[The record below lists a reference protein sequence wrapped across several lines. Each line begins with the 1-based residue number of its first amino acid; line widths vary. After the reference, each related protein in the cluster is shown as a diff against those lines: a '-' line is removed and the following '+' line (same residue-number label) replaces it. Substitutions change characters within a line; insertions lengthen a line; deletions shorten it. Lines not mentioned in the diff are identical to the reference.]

1 MSKRAVIVIT
11 VAVAALVGFV
21 GVRAHEVQRKAALRA
36 EQESSAASES
46 RKRVAAIERAEREK
60 ASGGAPS
67 RMAPP
72 VGDSPGWR
80 DNDGKIRFDRVPP
93 PQKRQADD
101 L

>member
-1 MSKRAVIVIT
+1 MRRITVIVV
-11 VAVAALVGFV
+11 VAIGATLLGWLS
-21 GVRAHEVQRKAALRA
+21 VRVLEERKMAIVRA
-36 EQESSAASES
+36 EQESSAASEL

-93 PQKRQADD
+93 PQKR
-101 L
+101 